1 MKKSKLIKRFCLY
14 CKKEFYTYPSQNCKF
29 CSISCSGE
37 AKAKIIPSF
46 INLNKNL
53 SYILGV
59 LCGDGYLS
67 KDKKSTYEI
76 GLRTI
81 DKDFALTFKSS
92 LQKIFNLFPVIKI
105 IPPGVCKIRGKLYK
119 CKKQFKVVIFS
130 KRIYNNL
137 LKFDAIGKFK
147 TKTWRIPKEIMN
159 SKNEKIIGMFLR
171 GFLDSE
177 ATAGEY
183 CIEIASI
190 NKKGLNDIKY
200 LLSKLGIRRF
210 YFYEDW
216 KNVWK
221 LIISGKDNLFLIYQK
236 IGFTIERK
244 QSVLKNSVEY
254 KRKIENF
261 KESDYWNAIKLR
273 IGGYTYR
280 EISGILKIN
289 TDTIR
294 GWYKRGNMPYDI
306 QRRMEI
312 EGI

>member
-1 MKKSKLIKRFCLY
+1 VKKSKLIKRFCLY

-29 CSISCSGE
+29 CSRSCSGE
-37 AKAKIIPSF
+37 AKAKIIPSL

-53 SYILGV
+53 SYVLGV

-67 KDKKSTYEI
+67 KDKKSTCEI

-81 DKDFALTFKSS
+81 DKDFALTFKSN
-92 LQKIFNLFPVIKI
+92 LQKTFDLYPVIKI
-105 IPPGVCKIRGKLYK
+105 IPPSIHKIRGKLYK
-119 CKKQFKVVIFS
+119 CKKQFKVIIFS
-130 KRIYNNL
+130 KRIYNSL

-147 TKTWRIPKEIMN
+147 TKIWRVPKEITN

-177 ATAGEY
+177 ATPREY
-183 CIEIASI
+183 CIEIASS

-210 YFYEDW
+210 YFYKDW

-244 QSVLKNSVEY
+244 QKVLKNSVEY
-254 KRKIENF
+254 RCKIRNF
-261 KESDYWNAIKLR
+261 KKSDYWDAIKFR
-273 IGGYTYR
+273 MSGYTYR
-280 EISGILKIN
+280 EISDMLKIN
-289 TDTIR
+289 TDTVR
-294 GWYKRGNMPYDI
+294 GWCKRGNMPYDI
-306 QRRMEI
+306 QRQIEI